1 MNEENKVNTEENSD
15 IVAESQARLYE
26 ILLKHAYERG
36 VLMGA
41 LYGVLGLGIGLWV
54 MALAERLF

>member
-1 MNEENKVNTEENSD
+1 MNEENKMNTEENSNV
-15 IVAESQARLYE
+15 VAESQTQLYE

-41 LYGVLGLGIGLWV
+41 LYGVLGFGIGLWV